1 MEYAPDPI
9 ALLASEQMADRRL
22 RKGGGGGGEEE
33 SAEADAFA
41 VAMAEDEALRRAVEG
56 ARAAEAARAETARR
70 LKAQAAQQLPL
81 WFPVAAAE
89 LCAVLN
95 RQRHS
100 MNDVLA
106 VFSAPLPAPKYSSSS
121 SDLPSSAAAD
131 RGGGEPNRT
140 VTLLALGG
148 ATAAEGSAASSPAE
162 EQDGSAATTNEVN
175 DGVDVSASRTA
186 IHAAPQSVGDS
197 ATKSALATE
206 ARVAVHLDALCE
218 RIPLRQ
224 FQRAMRIFN
233 VTSLAGCVDR
243 CALFLECFGALYVDV
258 SLEEAVAVA
267 RGAMARDSAAR
278 VIAEGLSGL
287 VERHAGLT
295 SSSSP
300 PCADNADVTAAEAP
314 AAAAAAAAA
323 ESVIVQTS
331 SPDNGI
337 VTAVAGTPS
346 GDALIARLPIAE
358 QITANALP
366 MNHYYHTRAAAA
378 DNAQTAGS
386 AATNGTQ
393 QSFTRYLAEDQKDL
407 LLANVPKVIHCLRV
421 HARYTSTSN
430 SVAPSSAENDG
441 VDGATVDA
449 TTVEIAARPS
459 SAAEASVAPSSATS
473 AAAVLLRQRA
483 LALQQWLFGIT
494 TDRVYDARR
503 EIYECA
509 ALLDAD
515 STGHIYFHEL
525 CAGVGSVALVHLFAH
540 RREISRYMKLIR
552 AIEAEEDRSSAAAAA
567 PASDVS
573 TGETPVG
580 GAVGDENLE
589 GAAASTHPRNSAA
602 ASVSYP
608 HDSERDMAAL
618 GAFVE
623 RYLKVILTQST
634 PPPPDADEASNTE
647 TTDGTSSANVKESLL
662 IDPISR
668 LPVALS
674 TSEASLRAGAPI
686 IAGAAEDVSA
696 FALVP
701 YRRLIGSDRPVIT
714 VTETDAKAHREHRCD
729 PMFWAHATKRS
740 LGLLMNPPL

>member
-1 MEYAPDPI
+1 MPSNWASYPSPLDPRLRAGDSAAAQQRLTGAAYPTAAPTTAGSVPNSSKQGGAAHSYKVYGNSSLAAMAANMRLATSTFAGPIIPDGPRAAAATAAGEAVVGGGRTLDPSMAPFPCDHYSDAELATVSLLQLYHRSCALLGVRPNGLVERHLPPTTAPIAQKPHLKIHVIDLSRTYLGPAGCAALVPVVAACRRLAHLRLDGCGLSHSVALSLIEILRVHPSLREVDLRNNDLGTTVGQQLLRLVLTENRRIYSLGGGPTASTTTTSAGASTSATSCTFKEGASATASSTSPAAAARAAEARLSALLKNDGGETTEDGGGPSPSLANTLIIPALKKKIDAALAKNYYFRMEYAPDPI

-300 PCADNADVTAAEAP
+300 P
-314 AAAAAAAAA
+314 
-323 ESVIVQTS
+323 
-331 SPDNGI
+331 
-337 VTAVAGTPS
+337 
-346 GDALIARLPIAE
+346 
-358 QITANALP
+358 
-366 MNHYYHTRAAAA
+366 
-378 DNAQTAGS
+378 
-386 AATNGTQ
+386 
-393 QSFTRYLAEDQKDL
+393 
-407 LLANVPKVIHCLRV
+407 
-421 HARYTSTSN
+421 
-430 SVAPSSAENDG
+430 
-441 VDGATVDA
+441 
-449 TTVEIAARPS
+449 
-459 SAAEASVAPSSATS
+459 
-473 AAAVLLRQRA
+473 
-483 LALQQWLFGIT
+483 
-494 TDRVYDARR
+494 
-503 EIYECA
+503 
-509 ALLDAD
+509 
-515 STGHIYFHEL
+515 
-525 CAGVGSVALVHLFAH
+525 
-540 RREISRYMKLIR
+540 
-552 AIEAEEDRSSAAAAA
+552 
-567 PASDVS
+567 
-573 TGETPVG
+573 
-580 GAVGDENLE
+580 
-589 GAAASTHPRNSAA
+589 
-602 ASVSYP
+602 
-608 HDSERDMAAL
+608 
-618 GAFVE
+618 
-623 RYLKVILTQST
+623 
-634 PPPPDADEASNTE
+634 
-647 TTDGTSSANVKESLL
+647 
-662 IDPISR
+662 
-668 LPVALS
+668 
-674 TSEASLRAGAPI
+674 
-686 IAGAAEDVSA
+686 
-696 FALVP
+696 
-701 YRRLIGSDRPVIT
+701 
-714 VTETDAKAHREHRCD
+714 
-729 PMFWAHATKRS
+729 
-740 LGLLMNPPL
+740 